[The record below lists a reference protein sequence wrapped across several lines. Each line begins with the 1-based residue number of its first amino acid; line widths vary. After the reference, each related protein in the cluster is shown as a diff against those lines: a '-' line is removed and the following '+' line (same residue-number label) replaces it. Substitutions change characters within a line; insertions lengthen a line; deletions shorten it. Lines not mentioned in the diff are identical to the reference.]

1 LELEYCERTF
11 ICGYQFQQGDIGY
24 SCWYGMWYRFCHV
37 LFSIYRDKDRFHN
50 EWEVN
55 IASYLLGLFN
65 FKIIANKPLAC
76 FFFINLKLN
85 KKSWYEATFNS
96 HELWNLFL
104 LWFLWIICLYV
115 TLCLYFNSY
124 IVDVIILIVTSCL

>member
-1 LELEYCERTF
+1 MKLEYCERTF
-11 ICGYQFQQGDIGY
+11 LCGYQFQQDDIGFWG
-24 SCWYGMWYRFCHV
+24 WYGMWYRFCHV

-55 IASYLLGLFN
+55 IASYLLELLN

-76 FFFINLKLN
+76 VFLINLKLN
-85 KKSWYEATFNS
+85 KKSWHEATFNS
-96 HELWNLFL
+96 HELWKLFL